1 MTSRRPLATIA
12 LGAALL
18 LGACGTDDEPKA
30 SPSSSGSSSA
40 SATPSTDASDS
51 TAAPKPPADADDL
64 VGTWENTA
72 GDWTVRFAD
81 DGTFTEDYQGVPNFR
96 TGTYTFEGD
105 TVALEGGDGNTD
117 EGTVDGSTL
126 VFKLGTLE
134 RQE

>member
-1 MTSRRPLATIA
+1 MTSRRTLAAIT
-12 LGAALL
+12 LGAALV
-18 LGACGTDDEPKA
+18 LGACGTDDDPKA
-30 SPSSSGSSSA
+30 SPSSSSSA
-40 SATPSTDASDS
+40 SASPSASATDE
-51 TAAPKPPADADDL
+51 TTAPKPPGGADDL

-117 EGTVDGSTL
+117 EGKVDGSTL
-126 VFKLGTLE
+126 VFRLGTLE
-134 RQE
+134 RQD